1 MAVWTAHKGD
11 SGIGWLLIVDDE
23 EKVRK
28 VARLTLTKAGYDVE
42 EAEDGGKAIEVLN
55 SGENP
60 FMADVIICDIRMPR
74 VNGTEA
80 IEYFRAQYPSIPI
93 IVQTGYPDLQL
104 ATSLLRQG
112 VADYLV
118 KPVDSEKLISAV
130 AKAVEQRSIFKS

>member
-1 MAVWTAHKGD
+1 M
-11 SGIGWLLIVDDE
+11 LIVDDE

-28 VARLTLTKAGYDVE
+28 VARLTLTKAGYDIE

-60 FMADVIICDIRMPR
+60 LMVDVIICDIRMPR

-112 VADYLV
+112 VTDYLV
-118 KPVDSEKLISAV
+118 KPVDSRKLISAV

>member
-11 SGIGWLLIVDDE
+11 SGIGWVLIVDDK

-60 FMADVIICDIRMPR
+60 LMVDVIVCNIRMPR